1 MKKIDENL
9 ERKGLEKVAESIRE
23 NFGEDI
29 SLSLSVRKAKIP
41 ATPDFVMVYQEVGRK
56 ILEGNMALST
66 SKVFFY
72 LVVNIDF
79 QNFIGI
85 DLKSISENISMPLP
99 TVKKAM
105 KELKDAGILLSVKDN
120 FDARRN
126 IYRLNPL
133 TAWKGKV
140 RNRIKHMKENP
151 AQITLF
157 KDDQAV

>member
-1 MKKIDENL
+1 MKKVDESL

-23 NFGEDI
+23 NFGEDMAV
-29 SLSLSVRKAKIP
+29 SLSIRKAKIP
-41 ATPDFVMVYQEVGRK
+41 VTPDFVMVYQEVGKK
-56 ILEGNMALST
+56 ILEGNIALSS

-72 LVVNIDF
+72 LIMNIDF

-85 DLKSISENISMPLP
+85 DLKSISENIKMPLP

-105 KELKDAGILLSVKDN
+105 RELKEAGILLSVKDN

-126 IYRLNPL
+126 VYRLNPL

-140 RNRIKHMKENP
+140 RNRIKQMKEDP
-151 AQITLF
+151 AQLAIWDS
-157 KDDQAV
+157 KKNE